1 MDLYQSIREQAYSL
15 ADTRAKELGVPLDSY
30 TNWLAGKPAAD
41 VESRMI
47 RETDDLRRLQA
58 LRR

>member
-1 MDLYQSIREQAYSL
+1 MDLYQSVLAQAFTL

-47 RETDDLRRLQA
+47 RETDDLRRLA
-58 LRR
+58 SLRR